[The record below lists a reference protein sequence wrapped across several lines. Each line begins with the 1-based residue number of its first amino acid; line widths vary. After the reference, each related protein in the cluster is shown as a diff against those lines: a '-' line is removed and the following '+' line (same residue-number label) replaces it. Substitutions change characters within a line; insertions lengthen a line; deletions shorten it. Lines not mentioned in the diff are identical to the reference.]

1 MSIIKKNKLFSLLY
15 SNNNVLLLH
24 YVNDTIQAEKTQ
36 KIPLHVAKTNLLS
49 FLKFIENT
57 QPPHY
62 DKLTI
67 DIIHNF
73 MLKMKFLFDNESLE
87 KFSYIYSI
95 IDSEINSIIEI
106 KRKCESTDDDI

>member
-1 MSIIKKNKLFSLLY
+1 
-15 SNNNVLLLH
+15 
-24 YVNDTIQAEKTQ
+24 
-36 KIPLHVAKTNLLS
+36 
-49 FLKFIENT
+49 
-57 QPPHY
+57 
-62 DKLTI
+62 
-67 DIIHNF
+67 